1 MTSVYKSGDLES
13 CTSLFTRISAD
24 RGASLQKGEK
34 NLSTPPSSPPIV
46 SYAVVLQ
53 EVTADKERY
62 VTAQI
67 YTMETESNVAQ
78 NSGDLDKN
86 RVRPNK
92 IFSKDF

>member
-24 RGASLQKGEK
+24 RGTSLQKGEK

-53 EVTADKERY
+53 EVTANKERY
-62 VTAQI
+62 VTNV
-67 YTMETESNVAQ
+67 YDGDFESSVAL
-78 NSGDLDKN
+78 NSRDLDKN
-86 RVRPNK
+86 RVRPNI